1 MHHALLRPCSAILNI
16 LQVHSDRTHGSR
28 RGHLLRCAAASQ
40 VTSRRGTEVRQ
51 ALPHDAT
58 QCSPRRPSNLPGTP
72 PTELSPRHG
81 AQPDLPLSPVTA
93 AAAAAGGGARLGL
106 LCFTLR
112 RPTPRPR
119 PGVYTRK
126 KNGSRLMAATRF
138 RGLCANIRVV
148 IINRDPNQGVL

>member
-93 AAAAAGGGARLGL
+93 AAAAAAGGGARLGL

-126 KNGSRLMAATRF
+126 KKRIAING
-138 RGLCANIRVV
+138 
-148 IINRDPNQGVL
+148 RDPIQGSMCKYPDRDY